1 MGAHFPENGLCFPW
15 HAQEDLSLKGN
26 ASTPKREERMNEF
39 TPHELE
45 LMEKMTPQH
54 KDLMPKLNAKERKS
68 LAKYV
73 TSKDLELIQSWIGTD
88 EEIER
93 MLFWDRGDRFDD
105 PEWQTLE
112 PVDKATASL
121 HEKATAHFEQ
131 LKAEAVESQRRS
143 DLTLYSQFNTG
154 LLFTGLAGALR
165 CDKNGNPEEKGSYF
179 KGLEWRCIGSV
190 EENINSITI
199 FPVDSGNY
207 EVHLGSRLHQEA
219 QGIWVNAGDSH
230 SLLQLAQL
238 SEKVLPKNGF
248 ETMVKDPNGKPL
260 DLDPR
265 ALRRAV
271 MGDGERVYYGE
282 ELKLHAS
289 ARVEDANRALQGS
302 DTLAY
307 RFYERF
313 GLETECHK
321 IGKKY
326 GNFSILRDDNF
337 DRFLPVTPV
346 DGKGLV
352 LLTATLV
359 CRRCRREMEEFRDLA
374 KLYPQVK
381 SAVVNLNSPQFKF
394 YERVFG
400 DMSGGNVDEFRK
412 TAAGVTPFIIIY
424 APDENGVLQFAEY
437 IATGKAENTP
447 SIRNNMHILDRYFK

>member
-1 MGAHFPENGLCFPW
+1 M
-15 HAQEDLSLKGN
+15 D
-26 ASTPKREERMNEF
+26 EF

-54 KDLMPKLNAKERKS
+54 QDLMPKLNAKERKS

-73 TSKDLELIQSWIGTD
+73 ALEDLERIQSWIGTD
-88 EEIER
+88 EEIKQ
-93 MLFWDRGDRFDD
+93 MLLWDRGGKFDHS
-105 PEWQTLE
+105 EWQSLE
-112 PVDKATASL
+112 PVNEATASL
-121 HEKATAHFEQ
+121 YEKAKAHFEQ
-131 LKAEAVESQRRS
+131 LKVEAVESQRRS

-165 CDKNGNPEEKGSYF
+165 CDKNGNPDGEGSSF
-179 KGLEWRCIGSV
+179 KGVEWRCIGSV
-190 EENINSITI
+190 EENVNSITI
-199 FPVDSGNY
+199 FPLDSGDY
-207 EVHLGSRLHQEA
+207 EVHLGSRND
-219 QGIWVNAGDSH
+219 QGIWVNTGDSH

-248 ETMVKDPNGKPL
+248 ETIVKDSAGKSL
-260 DLDPR
+260 ELDPR

-271 MGDGERVYYGE
+271 MGDGEKIYYGE
-282 ELKLHAS
+282 ELKLYAS
-289 ARVEDANRALQGS
+289 AQVEDADKALEVA

-313 GLETECHK
+313 GLETECYK

-326 GNFSILRDDNF
+326 GNFFILRDDNF
-337 DRFLPVTPV
+337 ERFLPATPV

-400 DMSGGNVDEFRK
+400 DMSGGDVDEFRK

-437 IATGKAENTP
+437 VATGKAENTP
-447 SIRNNMHILDRYFK
+447 SIRNNMHVLDRYFK

>member
-1 MGAHFPENGLCFPW
+1 M
-15 HAQEDLSLKGN
+15 D
-26 ASTPKREERMNEF
+26 EF
-39 TPHELE
+39 TPHELA

-54 KDLMPKLNAKERKS
+54 KDLMPRLTAKERKS

-73 TSKDLELIQSWIGTD
+73 TVEDLERIQSWMGTD
-88 EEIER
+88 KEIKR
-93 MLFWDRGDRFDD
+93 MLFWDKGGKFDD
-105 PEWQTLE
+105 PEWQNLD
-112 PVDKATASL
+112 PVDDATASL
-121 HEKATAHFEQ
+121 YEKAQAHFDR
-131 LKAEAVESQRRS
+131 LKVEAVESQRRS
-143 DLTLYSQFNTG
+143 DLSLYSQFNTG

-165 CDKNGNPEEKGSYF
+165 CEKNGTPDEKGSFF

-190 EENINSITI
+190 EKNINSITI
-199 FPVDSGNY
+199 FPLDSGDY
-207 EVHLGSRLHQEA
+207 EVHLGSRQNQEG
-219 QGIWVNAGDSH
+219 QGIWVNTGDSH

-238 SEKVLPKNGF
+238 SEKVLPKNGL
-248 ETMVKDPNGKPL
+248 ETLVKDSAGKPL

-271 MGDGERVYYGE
+271 MGDGEKIHYGE
-282 ELKLHAS
+282 ELKLYAS
-289 ARVEDANRALQGS
+289 TRVEDADKALQMA
-302 DTLAY
+302 DTLSY

-313 GLETECHK
+313 GLETECYK
-321 IGKKY
+321 IGKEY
-326 GNFSILRDDNF
+326 GNFFILRDDNF
-337 DRFLPVTPV
+337 DRFLPATPV
-346 DGKGLV
+346 DEKGLV

-424 APDENGVLQFAEY
+424 APNGNGVLQFAEY

-447 SIRNNMHILDRYFK
+447 SIRSNMHVLDRYFK

>member
-1 MGAHFPENGLCFPW
+1 M
-15 HAQEDLSLKGN
+15 D
-26 ASTPKREERMNEF
+26 EF

-54 KDLMPKLNAKERKS
+54 KELMPKLTAKERKS

-73 TSKDLELIQSWIGTD
+73 TLEDLEVIQSWIGTD
-88 EEIER
+88 EEIEK
-93 MLFWDRGDRFDD
+93 MLFWDRGGKFDD
-105 PEWQTLE
+105 PEWQNLE
-112 PVDKATASL
+112 PVDEETASL
-121 HEKATAHFEQ
+121 YEKATAHFDQ
-131 LKAEAVESQRRS
+131 LKVEAVESQRRS
-143 DLTLYSQFNTG
+143 DLTLYSQFNTS

-165 CDKNGNPEEKGSYF
+165 CDKNGNPDEQGSFF
-179 KGLEWRCIGSV
+179 KGVEWRCIGSV

-199 FPVDSGNY
+199 FPLDSGDY
-207 EVHLGSRLHQEA
+207 EVHLGSRQDQEA
-219 QGIWVNAGDSH
+219 QGLWVNTGDSH

-248 ETMVKDPNGKPL
+248 ETVVKDSAGKPL

-271 MGDGERVYYGE
+271 MGDGEKIYYGE
-282 ELKLHAS
+282 ELRLYSS
-289 ARVEDANRALQGS
+289 ARVDDTDKALEVA
-302 DTLAY
+302 DTLAF

-313 GLETECHK
+313 GLETECYK

-326 GNFSILRDDNF
+326 GNFFIMRDDNF
-337 DRFLPVTPV
+337 ERFVPSTAVE
-346 DGKGLV
+346 GKGLV

-374 KLYPQVK
+374 KLYPQIK
-381 SAVVNLNSPQFKF
+381 CAVVNLNSPQFKF

-400 DMSGGNVDEFRK
+400 DMSGGDVDEFRK

-447 SIRNNMHILDRYFK
+447 SIRSHMHVLDKYFK

>member
-1 MGAHFPENGLCFPW
+1 M
-15 HAQEDLSLKGN
+15 D
-26 ASTPKREERMNEF
+26 EF

-73 TSKDLELIQSWIGTD
+73 TPKDLELIQSWIGTD

-93 MLFWDRGDRFDD
+93 MLFWDRGGKFDD

-112 PVDKATASL
+112 PLDKATSSL
-121 HEKATAHFEQ
+121 HEKAKDHYEQ
-131 LKAEAVESQRRS
+131 LKVEAVESQRRS

-154 LLFTGLAGALR
+154 LLFTGLAGAVR
-165 CDKNGNPEEKGSYF
+165 CDKNGNPEEEGSYF
-179 KGLEWRCIGSV
+179 KGIEWRCIGSV

-199 FPVDSGNY
+199 FPLDSGDY
-207 EVHLGSRLHQEA
+207 EVHLGARQSQEA

-238 SEKVLPKNGF
+238 SEKVLPKNGL
-248 ETMVKDPNGKPL
+248 ETVVRNSVGEAL

-271 MGDGERVYYGE
+271 MGDGEKIHYGD
-282 ELKLHAS
+282 ELQLHAS
-289 ARVEDANRALQGS
+289 ARVEDSDRALEVA

-313 GLETECHK
+313 GLETECYN

-326 GNFSILRDDNF
+326 GNFFIMRDDNF
-337 DRFLPVTPV
+337 ERFLPATPV
-346 DGKGLV
+346 EGKGLV

-374 KLYPQVK
+374 KQYPLLT

-400 DMSGGNVDEFRK
+400 DMSGGNVEEFRK

-424 APDENGVLQFAEY
+424 APDKNGVLQFAEY

-447 SIRNNMHILDRYFK
+447 SIRDNMHILDRYFK